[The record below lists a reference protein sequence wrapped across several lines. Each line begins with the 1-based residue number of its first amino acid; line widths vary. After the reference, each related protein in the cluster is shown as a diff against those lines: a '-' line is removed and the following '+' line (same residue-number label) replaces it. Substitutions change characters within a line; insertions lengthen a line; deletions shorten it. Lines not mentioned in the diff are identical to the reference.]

1 MCAKMR
7 TKMVQC
13 SIVEQ
18 AHNLLALK
26 RASAYENVTG
36 AGLRRSKKP
45 QEQPRQDSV
54 IQMQPFRFA
63 SRTDQTTTAATF
75 RGTDPGDISRSWQRC
90 RTAGLTPEQNR
101 VDLPHFSGGELRA
114 ALERRATLVTQ
125 ARPIIDYFHSQI
137 KDSGCIILLSDEN
150 GYLLDAVGDTDFG
163 HRAAKVALTAGASWT
178 EENRGTNAIG
188 TALVERKPVV
198 VNGAEHYL
206 RHNAF
211 LACAAAPL
219 AQPTGELLGVIDIS
233 CDQRAY
239 HPHTFGLVR
248 AAAQM
253 IENRMFEIAFLN
265 ATKLRFHVSSHS
277 LGTMMEGAIALAEDG
292 RILGAN
298 RAAFAMLG
306 LQTND
311 IGAQDLSTF
320 FDLSLYELM
329 DLDRRA
335 QGRPMAIHLRRG
347 DTVYISVD
355 QIRGQ
360 LIRRPHP
367 LTEAAPKSDA
377 LDELDTGDE
386 RVTRAIGQLR
396 RVSGRKVPILLQGE
410 TGVGKDYFARAIHA
424 AGPRAK
430 GPFIAVNCAALPETL
445 IESEL
450 FGHAPGAFTGA
461 KKEGALGRIREAHGG
476 TLFLDEIGD
485 MPLSAQTRLLRVL
498 EEGQVTPIGGKPV
511 PVDFL
516 LISATH
522 ADFSARIAEKS
533 FRADLYY
540 RLNGLA
546 VSLPPLRERTDLTA
560 LINGILTREAGSRG
574 DRTPTLS
581 PDLASACAH
590 YSWPGNI
597 RQLAGMLR
605 TACLMLEDDE
615 DTLCLHH
622 VSEEAQHDLTRH
634 PTPPP
639 KAECSV
645 NATTLRAQSDAM
657 IASAV
662 AEAGGNIAAAA
673 RNLGI
678 SRNTLYR
685 RLAAMRTH

>member
-1 MCAKMR
+1 
-7 TKMVQC
+7 
-13 SIVEQ
+13 
-18 AHNLLALK
+18 
-26 RASAYENVTG
+26 
-36 AGLRRSKKP
+36 
-45 QEQPRQDSV
+45 
-54 IQMQPFRFA
+54 MQSFRFA
-63 SRTDQTTTAATF
+63 SRADQLSSSPF
-75 RGTDPGDISRSWQRC
+75 RGADPGDISRSWQRC
-90 RTAGLTPEQNR
+90 RMLGLTPEQNR
-101 VDLPHFSGGELRA
+101 QDFPHASGGALRS
-114 ALERRATLVTQ
+114 ALERRATLVSQ
-125 ARPIIDYFHSQI
+125 ARPIIDYFHGQI

-150 GYLLDAVGDTDFG
+150 GYLLDSVGDTDFG
-163 HRAAKVALTAGASWT
+163 YRAAKVALSPGASWA

-198 VNGAEHYL
+198 VNGTEHYL
-206 RHNAF
+206 RHNSF

-219 AQPTGELLGVIDIS
+219 SQPNGELLGVIDIS
-233 CDQRAY
+233 CDHRAY

-277 LGTMMEGAIALAEDG
+277 LGTVMEGAIALAEDG
-292 RILGAN
+292 RVLGAN

-306 LQTND
+306 LAPND
-311 IGAQDLSTF
+311 IGTQDVSNF
-320 FDLSLYELM
+320 FDVSLYELM

-335 QGRPMAIHLRRG
+335 QGRPMTIHLRRG
-347 DTVYISVD
+347 ETVYISVD
-355 QIRGQ
+355 QFRGQ
-360 LIRRPHP
+360 LVRRPHP
-367 LTEAAPKSDA
+367 LTEAPPKNDA

-396 RVSGRKVPILLQGE
+396 RVLGRKVPILLQGE

-430 GPFIAVNCAALPETL
+430 GPFVAVNCAALPETL

-461 KKEGALGRIREAHGG
+461 KKDGALGRIREANGG

-522 ADFSARIAEKS
+522 ADFSTRIAEKT

-546 VSLPPLRERTDLTA
+546 VSLPALRDRSDIITLVER
-560 LINGILTREAGSRG
+560 ILAREAGPRG
-574 DRTPTLS
+574 GRAPLLS
-581 PDLASACAH
+581 PELAATLNSHA
-590 YSWPGNI
+590 WPGNI

-605 TACLMLEDDE
+605 TACLMLEEDE

-622 VSEEAQHDLTRH
+622 FSEEAHRELTTSKL
-634 PTPPP
+634 PAA
-639 KAECSV
+639 KAETLCP
-645 NATTLRAQSDAM
+645 ATTLRAQSDAM